1 MYDISIYGLGKKK
14 INYDLSDLSN
24 NQPTWSDLIPLKDTI
39 PGLDDFRLLT
49 REVQDIS
56 GSRWLPA
63 FQWDSLLSTGAY
75 GKIYKGLRA
84 VYSPTE
90 NHQYKL
96 SQKQEVIVLKEV
108 EVEKNLKK
116 DAYLTAIKAIL
127 YEATIHALV
136 VQFFKRINWSFAV
149 PKLYEIFS
157 RGSSSNKDI
166 HDIKEVVFCMEYI
179 RGKTLFT
186 YLNDQFN
193 KSPSLINDGLYLRI
207 LAELALLLNQ
217 VQANLRMNHRDM
229 KVNNILIRNK
239 KSDWLP
245 IFSRFYPT
253 LERFDLFEFNLV
265 LIDYGFACIAC
276 GDGHDAPEM
285 SLLEAGSWFGPTDAC
300 FKSGRDL
307 AQFIYCMQVYYPCR
321 QYFTSSLCE
330 VIERWLTIHCS
341 DGMAHLQNG
350 IAPNGKPYT
359 TPHKMIF
366 DTGIYEFLRRTE
378 VNPTHCSPQNILD
391 DIDSYIANH

>member
-1 MYDISIYGLGKKK
+1 MYDISIYGLGKKR

-24 NQPTWSDLIPLKDTI
+24 NQPTWNDLIPLKDKI

-49 REVQDIS
+49 RDIEDVS

-63 FQWDSLLSTGAY
+63 FQWDSLLSSGSY

-84 VYSPTE
+84 VYV
-90 NHQYKL
+90 NQGNYQYKL
-96 SQKQEVIVLKEV
+96 LEKQETIVLKEV
-108 EVEKNLKK
+108 EVEKNLKR
-116 DAYLTAIKAIL
+116 AEYENSVKAIL

-136 VQFFKRINWSFAV
+136 VQCFDRINWSFAV

-157 RGSSSNKDI
+157 RGSAENRSI

-186 YLNDQFN
+186 YLNDKF
-193 KSPSLINDGLYLRI
+193 SRAPSVTNDALYLRI
-207 LAELALLLNQ
+207 LAEIALLLNQ
-217 VQANLRMNHRDM
+217 IQIHLRMNHRDM

-239 KSDWLP
+239 TPDAIPVFKTFFP
-245 IFSRFYPT
+245 A
-253 LERFDLFEFNLV
+253 LEKFDSFDFNLV

-276 GDGHDAPEM
+276 GEEHDTPEM

-307 AQFIYCMQVYYPCR
+307 AQFIYCMECFYPSR
-321 QYFTSSLCE
+321 QYLTEPLCKM
-330 VIERWLTIHCS
+330 IQQWLSIPCS
-341 DGMAHLQNG
+341 DGLAHLMNG

-359 TPHKMIF
+359 FPKKILF
-366 DTGIYEFLRRTE
+366 DTGIYEFLRRAE
-378 VNPTHCSPQNILD
+378 VNPSHCAPQTILD
-391 DIDSYIANH
+391 DIRVYYNNH